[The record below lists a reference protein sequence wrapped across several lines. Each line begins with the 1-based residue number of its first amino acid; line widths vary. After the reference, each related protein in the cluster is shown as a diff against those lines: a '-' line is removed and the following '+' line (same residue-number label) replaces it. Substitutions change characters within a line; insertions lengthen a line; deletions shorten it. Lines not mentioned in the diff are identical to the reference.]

1 MKSVVEAR
9 VREAQGNV
17 VTVTAHA
24 DARSIITQTT
34 FLFVCIPKRHLNVT
48 RTGQAGHKNVRAGDG
63 QPAWCL
69 RTRLTFATGRKLR
82 QWMHWPQI
90 GMDRIGLDRIG

>member
-9 VREAQGNV
+9 AGEAQGNA
-17 VTVTAHA
+17 VTVAAHV

-48 RTGQAGHKNVRAGDG
+48 RTGQAGHKKGRAGGG
-63 QPAWCL
+63 QPAWRL
-69 RTRLTFATGRKLR
+69 GTRLPITAVRKLR
-82 QWMHWPQI
+82 QRQL
-90 GMDRIGLDRIG
+90 GKDRIG